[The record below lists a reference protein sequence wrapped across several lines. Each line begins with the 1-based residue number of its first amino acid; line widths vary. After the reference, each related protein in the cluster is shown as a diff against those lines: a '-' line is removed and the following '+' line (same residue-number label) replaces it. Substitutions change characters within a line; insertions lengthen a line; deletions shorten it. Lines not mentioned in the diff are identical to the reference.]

1 VLLLVG
7 RPPERAQVISM
18 SDGKPVPEP
27 SMEEILASIRRIL
40 AEDAHSARPL
50 PGRARAPADVLD
62 LTEAIGE
69 DGAVRHIEPVALRA
83 AAAPAP
89 ARLPDGRVEP
99 EPPFRPSAGDRLVS
113 GPASDAVAASLA
125 RLATLPGEAGP
136 GNDRA
141 LDELVRET
149 LRPLLQAWLDE
160 HLPELVERLVQAEIV
175 RMVGDAP
182 KR

>member
-1 VLLLVG
+1 
-7 RPPERAQVISM
+7 
-18 SDGKPVPEP
+18 
-27 SMEEILASIRRIL
+27 MEEILASIRRIL
-40 AEDAHSARPL
+40 AEDAHATRPL
-50 PGRARAPADVLD
+50 PERVRARADVLD

-69 DGAVRHIEPVALRA
+69 DGTVRHIEPVAPRA
-83 AAAPAP
+83 AATAPP

-99 EPPFRPSAGDRLVS
+99 EPPLRPSASDRLVS
-113 GPASDAVAASLA
+113 GSASDAVAASFA
-125 RLATLPGEAGP
+125 RLAGLPGEAGP
-136 GNDRA
+136 GSERA

-160 HLPELVERLVQAEIV
+160 HLPELVERLVQTEIA

>member
-1 VLLLVG
+1 
-7 RPPERAQVISM
+7 
-18 SDGKPVPEP
+18 
-27 SMEEILASIRRIL
+27 MEEILASIRRIL
-40 AEDAHSARPL
+40 AEDAHATRAL
-50 PGRARAPADVLD
+50 PERVRARADVLD

-69 DGAVRHIEPVALRA
+69 DGTVRHIEPVAPRA
-83 AAAPAP
+83 AATAPP

-99 EPPFRPSAGDRLVS
+99 EPPFRPSAGDHLVS
-113 GPASDAVAASLA
+113 GSASDAVAASFA
-125 RLATLPGEAGP
+125 RLAALPGEAGP
-136 GNDRA
+136 GSERA

-160 HLPELVERLVQAEIV
+160 HLPELVERLVQTEIA

>member
-1 VLLLVG
+1 
-7 RPPERAQVISM
+7 M
-18 SDGKPVPEP
+18 SDGKSAPEP

-40 AEDAHSARPL
+40 AEDAHATRAL
-50 PGRARAPADVLD
+50 PERVRARADVLD

-69 DGAVRHIEPVALRA
+69 DGTVRHIEPVAPRA
-83 AAAPAP
+83 AATAPP

-99 EPPFRPSAGDRLVS
+99 KPPFRSSAGDRLVS
-113 GPASDAVAASLA
+113 GSASDAVAASFA
-125 RLATLPGEAGP
+125 RLAALPGEAGP
-136 GNDRA
+136 GSERA

-160 HLPELVERLVQAEIV
+160 HLPELVERLVQTEIA